1 MRFKVIL
8 KKAMKLKS
16 LLKSHKEIV
25 LTEESKKKSN
35 FTASLEED
43 GIYVK
48 DLAGNYVS
56 IDGETVQFENI
67 EDTAQFI
74 FQLELRLADLQ
85 EGL

>member
-1 MRFKVIL
+1 M
-8 KKAMKLKS
+8 
-16 LLKSHKEIV
+16 
-25 LTEESKKKSN
+25 TEEKKSN

-48 DLAGNYVS
+48 DLAGNYIF